1 MRSPNYRRRMDD
13 REVVAAI
20 VAGEPA
26 GLAQAYDRYAAALYT
41 YCRSLLR
48 ESADA
53 ADAVQDTFVIA
64 ASKVAGLRDP
74 SRLRPWLYAVARN
87 ECQRRLR
94 GREVAGLDEAML
106 ADTETT
112 TSLHAVDAPLDVGD
126 DTERTELRKL
136 VRDAIGGLNP
146 GEQEVIELSLRHELD
161 GTELADALGVSRNH
175 AHALLS
181 RARTQLE
188 KSLGVLLVARTA
200 RHACPELDAMLSDW
214 DGTLT
219 VLLRKRVSRHIERC
233 EICSEHK
240 RRELRPAMLL
250 GLLPLAMLPTGFW
263 EQTLRLAADSTP
275 EAMAHRA
282 SIAQRAGP
290 FGENGFPA
298 PLNPPRPVGWR
309 AHKVPIQA
317 AMVTGAAAA
326 IAVVAVLTLSGT
338 PHSPASVA
346 GSGRGPAGAGPGG
359 ASRSAAPSPV
369 PGAGAT
375 ATAAAGT
382 GAGGPGAGAGAGASR
397 SVTGT
402 GTAPAGGASSKTS
415 PASGSTSGSAS
426 ASTSTSTSA
435 PVTQGTLSVTPST
448 LVLTATV
455 GGGTGTLDPNCPEWP
470 HIPVHNHRR
479 RNRRRQADGLA
490 VHGITGLRPERE
502 DHSDQHSPIRRHP
515 AHDQPRRP
523 FRNSAARRRP
533 HRQPPPLT
541 CGPAPAKA
549 HLSPKRIVLTASS
562 SPSATGR
569 VARHAPNQPGT
580 SRRKTPPEPSC
591 AGPLRARAISAA
603 QDSPPTAPAG
613 HRRSL
618 PSAPARPSRAG

>member
-1 MRSPNYRRRMDD
+1 MDD

-20 VAGEPA
+20 VAGDPA

-74 SRLRPWLYAVARN
+74 ARLRPWLYAVARN

-94 GREVAGLDEAML
+94 GREVAGLDEALL

-112 TSLHAVDAPLDVGD
+112 TPLHAVDAPLDVGD
-126 DTERTELRKL
+126 DTERAELRKL

-161 GTELADALGVSRNH
+161 GTDLADALGVSRNH

-200 RHACPELDAMLSDW
+200 RQACPELDAMLSDW

-250 GLLPLAMLPTGFW
+250 GLLPLAMLPAGFW
-263 EQTLRLAADSTP
+263 EHTLRLVADNTP

-282 SIAQRAGP
+282 GIVARAGS
-290 FGENGFPA
+290 FGENGYPA
-298 PLNPPRPVGWR
+298 ALNPPGPVGWR
-309 AHKVPIQA
+309 AHKIPIQA
-317 AMVTGAAAA
+317 ATAAGAAAA
-326 IAVVAVLTLSGT
+326 IAVVAALTLSGT
-338 PHSPASVA
+338 PRSPASAA
-346 GSGRGPAGAGPGG
+346 GPGGGPGAGAGPGG
-359 ASRSAAPSPV
+359 SSRSAAPSPA

-382 GAGGPGAGAGAGASR
+382 GAGGAGAGASH
-397 SVTGT
+397 SVAGT
-402 GTAPAGGASSKTS
+402 GGGPAGGTSAKTS
-415 PASGSTSGSAS
+415 PASGSTSV
-426 ASTSTSTSA
+426 STSTSTSV

-448 LVLTATV
+448 LVLTANI
-455 GGGTGTLDPNCPEWP
+455 GGGTGTL
-470 HIPVHNHRR
+470 
-479 RNRRRQADGLA
+479 
-490 VHGITGLRPERE
+490 T
-502 DHSDQHSPIRRHP
+502 
-515 AHDQPRRP
+515 
-523 FRNSAARRRP
+523 
-533 HRQPPPLT
+533 
-541 CGPAPAKA
+541 
-549 HLSPKRIVLTASS
+549 LTAQNGPISQYTVTVASS
-562 SPSATGR
+562 VIGGLTVSPSTGSLASGQS
-569 VARHAPNQPGT
+569 VKITVTSTLLSLNTQLTINPGAHSVT
-580 SRRKTPPEPSC
+580 VVLGVGLTLNRSR
-591 AGPLRARAISAA
+591 
-603 QDSPPTAPAG
+603 
-613 HRRSL
+613 
-618 PSAPARPSRAG
+618 